1 MNKTKLYWSIMI
13 LLLVI
18 SVSTGCTKGSN
29 AENEDTVKEYSFH
42 FDGVEGDVTF
52 QLNYGRG
59 RIAFLSVKNNTKYV
73 LALGEPVLLYLRS
86 NGGKWQT
93 LYTSAAG
100 TLTVAGIERTIERGA
115 ERDVPILPDYELKAG
130 TYMIDI
136 SEMFLEI
143 IEAGKDSSVVGPTE
157 RSGQLV
163 FTVP

>member
-1 MNKTKLYWSIMI
+1 M
-13 LLLVI
+13 
-18 SVSTGCTKGSN
+18 
-29 AENEDTVKEYSFH
+29 
-42 FDGVEGDVTF
+42 
-52 QLNYGRG
+52 
-59 RIAFLSVKNNTKYV
+59 
-73 LALGEPVLLYLRS
+73 
-86 NGGKWQT
+86 
-93 LYTSAAG
+93 
-100 TLTVAGIERTIERGA
+100 AGIERTIERGA